1 MIGPRGWD
9 TSAEFRVVEGYRE
22 TVHSDHFRRSPVA
35 NSKLA
40 AALKLADE
48 RNLRFVSLQFTDIVG
63 AVKSVQVPMH
73 QLEEAVE
80 RGKWFDGSSIEG
92 FARIAESDM
101 FLVPDLDTFSAIPWE
116 PGIGADGK
124 QKLHTGSARVICDV
138 FMPNGEPFAG
148 DPRGVLKRQ
157 LARARDKGY
166 ILNTGPELEFF
177 LLRRADGGVQTL
189 PHDAAGYFDLSED
202 LGTEVRKEMMNA
214 LEDFGIRVET
224 AHHEVATGQHEIDFE
239 YADALRTADN
249 AVTFKTTLKAVAAS
263 KGLYA
268 TFMPKPFFGI
278 NGSGMHTHQSLW
290 DVKRG
295 RNAFSDPKD
304 SYGLS
309 ETARQ
314 YIAGTLEH
322 ARGMIAVLAP
332 LVNSYKRLVPG
343 YEAPVYVGWAR
354 INRSALIRIPQISKG
369 SDAST
374 RIELRCPDPSSNP
387 YLDFAAMLA
396 AGLDGMERK
405 LTPPDPVEE
414 NLYHFDA
421 AKLESRKIRQ
431 LPGTL
436 REALDELSRDEVIRD
451 ALGDHVLERFIEA
464 KTEEWDEYRIQV
476 SDWEVERYLEAF

>member
-1 MIGPRGWD
+1 MGYSKEQIRD
-9 TSAEFRVVEGYRE
+9 LVKENKVEFI
-22 TVHSDHFRRSPVA
+22 
-35 NSKLA
+35 N
-40 AALKLADE
+40 
-48 RNLRFVSLQFTDIVG
+48 LQFTDIVG
-63 AVKSVQVPMH
+63 IIKNVTIPVSQIEDMLDHGV
-73 QLEEAVE
+73 
-80 RGKWFDGSSIEG
+80 WFDGSSIEG

-101 FLVPDLDTFSAIPWE
+101 FLVPDLDTFAAIPWE
-116 PGIGADGK
+116 PGIGSDGK
-124 QKLHTGSARVICDV
+124 EKLHTGSARVICDV
-138 FMPNGEPFAG
+138 FTPNGDPFPG

-157 LARARDKGY
+157 IEKLSKKGF

-177 LLRRADGGVQTL
+177 LLRRENGTVEPL

-202 LGTEVRKEMMNA
+202 LGTEVRKEMMNS
-214 LEDFGIRVET
+214 LEEFGIKVET

-263 KGLYA
+263 RGLYA

-290 DVKRG
+290 DIKKG

-304 SYGLS
+304 PYGLS
-309 ETARQ
+309 VMARQ

-369 SDAST
+369 SDNSV
-374 RIELRCPDPSSNP
+374 RIELRCPDPASNP
-387 YLDFAAMLA
+387 YLAFAAMLA
-396 AGLDGMERK
+396 AGMDGMERK

-421 AKLESRKIRQ
+421 AKLESRKIKQ

-436 REALDELSRDEVIRD
+436 REALDELSKDEVIRD
-451 ALGDHVLERFIEA
+451 ALGDHVFERFVEA
-464 KTEEWDEYRIQV
+464 KTEEWDEYRMQV
-476 SDWEVERYLEAF
+476 SAWEVDRYLEAF

>member
-1 MIGPRGWD
+1 MA
-9 TSAEFRVVEGYRE
+9 TA
-22 TVHSDHFRRSPVA
+22 
-35 NSKLA
+35 KLA
-40 AALKLADE
+40 AALKMAE
-48 RNLRFVSLQFTDIVG
+48 QRNLRFVSLQFTDIVG
-63 AVKSVQVPMH
+63 HVKSVQVPMH

-101 FLVPDLDTFSAIPWE
+101 FLVPDLDTFSPIPWE
-116 PGIGADGK
+116 PGIGPDGK
-124 QKLHTGSARVICDV
+124 TKLATGSARVICDV
-138 FMPNGEPFAG
+138 FTPQGDPFPG
-148 DPRGVLKRQ
+148 DPRWVLRRQ
-157 LARARDKGY
+157 IDRAKAKGY

-177 LLRRADGGVQTL
+177 LLRRENGSVE
-189 PHDAAGYFDLSED
+189 PVVHDAAGYFDLSED
-202 LGTEVRKEMMNA
+202 LGTEVRKEMMNG

-249 AVTFKTTLKAVAAS
+249 AVTFKTTLKAVAAAH
-263 KGLYA
+263 GLYA
-268 TFMPKPFFGI
+268 TFMPKPFYGI

-290 DVKRG
+290 DIKKA

-314 YIAGTLEH
+314 YIAGTLDH

-369 SDAST
+369 SLNSV
-374 RIELRCPDPSSNP
+374 RMELRCPDPSTNP
-387 YLDFAAMLA
+387 YLAFACMLA
-396 AGLDGMERK
+396 AGLDGIERK
-405 LTPPDPVEE
+405 LTPPEPVEE

-421 AKLESRKIRQ
+421 AKLESRKIKQ

-436 REALDELSRDEVIRD
+436 REALDELEADKVIRE
-451 ALGDHVLERFIEA
+451 ALGEHVFERFVEA
-464 KTEEWDEYRIQV
+464 KTEEWNEYRTQV
-476 SDWEVERYLEAF
+476 SSWEVDRYLEAF

>member
-1 MIGPRGWD
+1 MP
-9 TSAEFRVVEGYRE
+9 S
-22 TVHSDHFRRSPVA
+22 
-35 NSKLA
+35 SKLA
-40 AALKLADE
+40 TALKLAED

-63 AVKSVQVPMH
+63 QVKSVQVPMH

-80 RGKWFDGSSIEG
+80 HGKWFDGSSIEG

-101 FLVPDLDTFSAIPWE
+101 FLVPDLDTFAEIPWE
-116 PGIGADGK
+116 PGLGPDGK
-124 QKLHTGSARVICDV
+124 EQLETGSARVICDV
-138 FMPNGEPFAG
+138 FTPNGDPFPG
-148 DPRGVLKRQ
+148 DPRWVLRRQ
-157 LARARDKGY
+157 IERAKG
-166 ILNTGPELEFF
+166 LGFTFNTGPELEFF
-177 LLRRADGGVQTL
+177 LLRRSNGTVEPL

-214 LEDFGIRVET
+214 LAAFGIRVET
-224 AHHEVATGQHEIDFE
+224 AHHEVATGQHEIDFQ

-290 DVKRG
+290 DVKKS

-304 SYGLS
+304 AYGLS
-309 ETARQ
+309 EIARQ

-354 INRSALIRIPQISKG
+354 INRSALIRIPQSSKG
-369 SDAST
+369 QYNSV

-387 YLDFAAMLA
+387 YLAFAAMLA
-396 AGLDGMERK
+396 AGLDGIDRK

-421 AKLESRKIRQ
+421 AKLESRRIKQ

-436 REALDELSRDEVIRD
+436 REALDELAGDEVIRE
-451 ALGDHVLERFIEA
+451 ALGDHIFERFLEA
-464 KTEEWDEYRIQV
+464 KTEEWDEYRKQV
-476 SDWEVERYLEAF
+476 SSWEVERYLEAF

>member
-1 MIGPRGWD
+1 MAP
-9 TSAEFRVVEGYRE
+9 T
-22 TVHSDHFRRSPVA
+22 
-35 NSKLA
+35 KLA
-40 AALKLADE
+40 AALKLAEE

-63 AVKSVQVPMH
+63 HVKSVQVPMH
-73 QLEEAVE
+73 QLTEAVE
-80 RGKWFDGSSIEG
+80 HGKWFDGSSIEG

-101 FLVPDLDTFSAIPWE
+101 FLVPDLDTFAEIPWE
-116 PGIGADGK
+116 AGGSEVS
-124 QKLHTGSARVICDV
+124 TGSARVICDV
-138 FMPNGEPFAG
+138 FTPDGDPFPG
-148 DPRGVLKRQ
+148 DPRGVLRRQ
-157 LARARDKGY
+157 LERAKKLGFTF
-166 ILNTGPELEFF
+166 NTGPELEFF
-177 LLRRADGGVQTL
+177 LLRRENGGIEPL

-202 LGTEVRKEMMNA
+202 LGTEVRKEMMNG
-214 LEDFGIRVET
+214 LEAFGIKVET
-224 AHHEVATGQHEIDFE
+224 AHHEVATGQHEIDFQ

-249 AVTFKTTLKAVAAS
+249 AVTFKTTLKAVAAT

-290 DVKRG
+290 DDKRG
-295 RNAFSDPKD
+295 KNAFSDPKD
-304 SYGLS
+304 PYGLS
-309 ETARQ
+309 TTARQ

-343 YEAPVYVGWAR
+343 FEAPVYIGWAR
-354 INRSALIRIPQISKG
+354 INRSALIRIPQHSKG
-369 SDAST
+369 QVNSV

-387 YLDFAAMLA
+387 YLAFACMLA
-396 AGLDGMERK
+396 AGLDGIERK

-414 NLYHFDA
+414 NLYHLDA

-451 ALGDHVLERFIEA
+451 ALGEHIFERFVEA
-464 KTEEWDEYRIQV
+464 KTEEWDEYRMQV
-476 SDWEVERYLEAF
+476 SAWEVDRYLEAF

>member
-1 MIGPRGWD
+1 M
-9 TSAEFRVVEGYRE
+9 
-22 TVHSDHFRRSPVA
+22 A

-124 QKLHTGSARVICDV
+124 EKLHTGSARVICDV

-157 LARARDKGY
+157 LARLKDKGY
-166 ILNTGPELEFF
+166 VLNTGPELEFF

-290 DVKRG
+290 DVKRA

-387 YLDFAAMLA
+387 YLAFAAMLA

>member
-1 MIGPRGWD
+1 MA
-9 TSAEFRVVEGYRE
+9 S
-22 TVHSDHFRRSPVA
+22 
-35 NSKLA
+35 NKLG
-40 AALKLADE
+40 AALKLAED

-63 AVKSVQVPMH
+63 HVKSVQVPMH

-101 FLVPDLDTFSAIPWE
+101 FLVPDLDTFSPIPWE
-116 PGIGADGK
+116 PGIGPDGK
-124 QKLHTGSARVICDV
+124 TKLATGSARVICDV
-138 FMPNGEPFAG
+138 FTPNGDPFPG
-148 DPRGVLKRQ
+148 DPRWVLRRQ
-157 LARARDKGY
+157 IDRAKEKGF

-177 LLRRADGGVQTL
+177 LLRRENGSVE
-189 PHDAAGYFDLSED
+189 PVVHDAAGYFDLSED
-202 LGTEVRKEMMNA
+202 LGTEVRKEMMNG

-263 KGLYA
+263 HGLYA

-290 DVKRG
+290 DIKKG
-295 RNAFSDPKD
+295 RNAFADAKDP
-304 SYGLS
+304 YGLS
-309 ETARQ
+309 ELARS

-369 SDAST
+369 SLNST
-374 RIELRCPDPSSNP
+374 RMELRCPDPSTNP
-387 YLDFAAMLA
+387 YLAFACMLA
-396 AGLDGMERK
+396 AGLDGVERK
-405 LTPPDPVEE
+405 LTPPEPVEE

-421 AKLESRKIRQ
+421 AKLESRKIKQ

-436 REALDELSRDEVIRD
+436 REALDELEADAVIRE
-451 ALGDHVLERFIEA
+451 ALGEHVFERFVEA
-464 KTEEWDEYRIQV
+464 KTEEWNEYRTQV
-476 SDWEVERYLEAF
+476 SSWEVERYLEAF

>member
-1 MIGPRGWD
+1 MA
-9 TSAEFRVVEGYRE
+9 T
-22 TVHSDHFRRSPVA
+22 
-35 NSKLA
+35 NKLA
-40 AALKLADE
+40 AAMKLAED

-63 AVKSVQVPMH
+63 QVKSVQVPMH

-80 RGKWFDGSSIEG
+80 HGKWFDGSSIEG

-101 FLVPDLDTFSAIPWE
+101 FLVPDLDTFVEIPWE

-124 QKLHTGSARVICDV
+124 EKLHTGSARVICDV
-138 FMPNGEPFAG
+138 FTPNGDPFPG
-148 DPRGVLKRQ
+148 DPRWVLRRQ
-157 LARARDKGY
+157 IDRAKQLGFVF
-166 ILNTGPELEFF
+166 NTGPELEFF
-177 LLRRADGGVQTL
+177 LLSRSNGRVEPL

-214 LEDFGIRVET
+214 LAGFGIHVET
-224 AHHEVATGQHEIDFE
+224 AHHEVATGQHEIDFQ

-290 DVKRG
+290 DVKKG
-295 RNAFSDPKD
+295 KNAFSDPKD
-304 SYGLS
+304 PYGLS

-343 YEAPVYVGWAR
+343 YEAPVYIGWAR
-354 INRSALIRIPQISKG
+354 INRSALVRIPQSSKG
-369 SDAST
+369 QYNSV

-387 YLDFAAMLA
+387 YLAFAAMLA
-396 AGLDGMERK
+396 AGLDGIERK
-405 LTPPDPVEE
+405 LMPPDPVEE

-421 AKLESRKIRQ
+421 AKLESRKIKQ

-436 REALDELSRDEVIRD
+436 REALDELSRDAVIRE
-451 ALGDHVLERFIEA
+451 ALGDHVFERFVEA
-464 KTEEWDEYRIQV
+464 KTEEWDEYRNQV
-476 SDWEVERYLEAF
+476 SAWEVDRYLEAF

>member
-1 MIGPRGWD
+1 M
-9 TSAEFRVVEGYRE
+9 
-22 TVHSDHFRRSPVA
+22 A

-157 LARARDKGY
+157 LAHARDKGY

-387 YLDFAAMLA
+387 YLAFAAMLA

>member
-1 MIGPRGWD
+1 
-9 TSAEFRVVEGYRE
+9 
-22 TVHSDHFRRSPVA
+22 VA
-35 NSKLA
+35 PTKLA
-40 AALKLADE
+40 AALKLAEE

-63 AVKSVQVPMH
+63 QVKSVQVPMH

-80 RGKWFDGSSIEG
+80 HGKWFDGSSIEG

-101 FLVPDLDTFSAIPWE
+101 FLVPDLETFSAIPWE
-116 PGIGADGK
+116 PGVGTNGDEHLA
-124 QKLHTGSARVICDV
+124 TGSARVICDV
-138 FMPNGEPFAG
+138 FTPNGDPFPG

-157 LARARDKGY
+157 LARAKEKGY
-166 ILNTGPELEFF
+166 VLNTGPELEFF
-177 LLRRADGGVQTL
+177 LLKRDNGVIEPL

-214 LEDFGIRVET
+214 LEAFGIKVET
-224 AHHEVATGQHEIDFE
+224 AHHEVATGQHEIDFQ

-249 AVTFKTTLKAVAAS
+249 AITFKTTLKAVAATH
-263 KGLYA
+263 GLYA

-290 DVKRG
+290 DLKKD

-304 SYGLS
+304 EYGLS
-309 ETARQ
+309 EVARQ
-314 YIAGTLEH
+314 YIAGILEH

-354 INRSALIRIPQISKG
+354 INRSALIRIPQHSKG
-369 SDAST
+369 QVNSV

-387 YLDFAAMLA
+387 YLAFAAMLA
-396 AGLDGMERK
+396 AGLDGIDRQ

-436 REALDELSRDEVIRD
+436 REALDELSRDEVIRE
-451 ALGDHVLERFIEA
+451 ALGEHIFERFVEA
-464 KTEEWDEYRIQV
+464 KTEEWDEYRMQV
-476 SDWEVERYLEAF
+476 SAWEVDRYLEAF

>member
-1 MIGPRGWD
+1 M
-9 TSAEFRVVEGYRE
+9 
-22 TVHSDHFRRSPVA
+22 A
-35 NSKLA
+35 NDKLA
-40 AALKLADE
+40 AALQLAEE

-63 AVKSVQVPMH
+63 QVKSVQVPMH
-73 QLEEAVE
+73 QLEEAVQH
-80 RGKWFDGSSIEG
+80 GKWFDGSSIEG

-101 FLVPDLDTFSAIPWE
+101 FLVPDLGTFAEIPWE
-116 PGIGADGK
+116 PGIGPDGRE
-124 QKLHTGSARVICDV
+124 KLATGSARVICDV
-138 FMPNGEPFAG
+138 FTPNGDPFPG
-148 DPRGVLKRQ
+148 DPRWVLRRQ
-157 LARARDKGY
+157 MERARELGFVF
-166 ILNTGPELEFF
+166 NTGPELEFF
-177 LLRRADGGVQTL
+177 LLRRANGTVEPL

-214 LEDFGIRVET
+214 LGALGIHVET
-224 AHHEVATGQHEIDFE
+224 AHHEVATGQHEIDFQ

-263 KGLYA
+263 RGLYA

-290 DVKRG
+290 DVERNC
-295 RNAFSDPKD
+295 NAFSDPQD

-309 ETARQ
+309 EVARQ

-354 INRSALIRIPQISKG
+354 INRSALIRIPQSSKG
-369 SDAST
+369 QYNSV

-387 YLDFAAMLA
+387 YLAFAAMLA
-396 AGLDGMERK
+396 AGLDGIERK

-421 AKLESRKIRQ
+421 AKLESRNIRQ

-436 REALDELSRDEVIRD
+436 REALDELNRDAVIRE
-451 ALGDHVLERFIEA
+451 ALGDHIFERFVEA
-464 KTEEWDEYRIQV
+464 KTEEWDEYRMQV
-476 SDWEVERYLEAF
+476 SGWEVDRYLEAF